1 MKNDHFLVFLAVL
14 VLFPQVCGQVKEQ
27 LLLELHEMIRVSHA
41 VACPMGFNLFCDRGQ
56 QGGVQIYKKL
66 SFSGIFSR
74 LSSFSQDFGQVK
86 E

>member
-1 MKNDHFLVFLAVL
+1 MKNDLFFSIFGCFGP
-14 VLFPQVCGQVKEQ
+14 FPQVFGQVKEQ